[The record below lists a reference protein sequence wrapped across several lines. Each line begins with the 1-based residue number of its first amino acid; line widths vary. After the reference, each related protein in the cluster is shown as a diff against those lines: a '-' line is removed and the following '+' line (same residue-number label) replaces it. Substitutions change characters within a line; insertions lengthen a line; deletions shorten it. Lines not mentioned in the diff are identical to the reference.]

1 MKAGKGKAIYYL
13 DELPFDVNIWES
25 FKFKMK
31 LLFQIVGEE
40 TYYKVKW
47 IGSKKETWEPEE
59 NMIGCQDAIDNFL
72 VEEKTRLR
80 YVYSA

>member
-1 MKAGKGKAIYYL
+1 M
-13 DELPFDVNIWES
+13 
-25 FKFKMK
+25 
-31 LLFQIVGEE
+31 GEE

>member
-1 MKAGKGKAIYYL
+1 M
-13 DELPFDVNIWES
+13 D
-25 FKFKMK
+25 
-31 LLFQIVGEE
+31 EE

-80 YVYSA
+80 YVQCMKLSHTIFKVTPLRWHTIWRLFEFFKKNKGRTT